1 MMVAR
6 CFYAALLLVLLSIAQ
21 VADALDEPYNA
32 GVDAWKKKDYAQA
45 ANQWSQAVLA
55 GNLDAMNN
63 LAYLYF
69 NGLGLKSRV
78 PDAIRLWR
86 IAGFAGHSEAQW
98 HLGAAY
104 ENGTGVEKD
113 PVKAYAWY
121 QCAIESAKRKKV
133 SDPTGTEARIED
145 DAARSMRQLM
155 TQMSPSDLARASGV
169 AHEYIRR
176 YGTASP

>member
-1 MMVAR
+1 MMVTR
-6 CFYAALLLVLLSIAQ
+6 YFYAPLLLVLLSIAPA
-21 VADALDEPYNA
+21 ADALDEPYNA

-45 ANQWSQAVLA
+45 ANQWSLAVLA
-55 GNLDAMNN
+55 GNVDAMNN

-78 PDAIRLWR
+78 SDAIRLWR

-121 QCAIESAKRKKV
+121 RCAVESAKRKKA
-133 SDPTGTEARIED
+133 SDSTGIEARIED
-145 DAARSMRQLM
+145 DAARSMHQLM

-169 AHEYIRR
+169 ADEYIRR
-176 YGTASP
+176 YGTAPP